1 MLKLGPHNNRLLYDV
16 HADITADPQTIFAEL
31 ESLDWQYT
39 SGFPKR
45 AFVRTDGVNAD
56 NLSQTPNLKFICD
69 SIRAQKTELMTYLFE
84 NVTFTEVP
92 WMGVSLEQLLNN
104 TGFLCDLIRDDTG
117 WMTGVHIDHRASVA
131 TGMLFF
137 EPTDDEKKST
147 YFYTTESR
155 EKEKRMSCKFGEG
168 WYAVNT
174 HRSWHTGGNMG
185 TDVRYSITFSSFLS
199 LPAN

>member
-1 MLKLGPHNNRLLYDV
+1 MLKVSSHNDRLLYDV
-16 HADITADPQTIFAEL
+16 RADITADPQTIFAEL

-45 AFVRTDGVNAD
+45 AFFRPQSKDAD
-56 NLSQTPNLKFICD
+56 PLPENLKFICD
-69 SIRAQKTELMTYLFE
+69 SIRNQQKELLTYMYE
-84 NVTFTEVP
+84 NVMFAEIP

-104 TGFLCDLIRDDTG
+104 TSVYCDLIRDDPG
-117 WMTGVHIDHRASVA
+117 WMTGIHIDHRSAV
-131 TGMLFF
+131 TVGMIFF
-137 EPTDDEKKST
+137 EPTDDVKKST
-147 YFYTTESR
+147 YFYTNESR
-155 EKEKRMSCKFGEG
+155 DKEKRMSCKFGEG
-168 WYAVNT
+168 WYAANT